1 MRERT
6 SPTFRSIWTFDDPRS
21 FGARAIVSG
30 FTGGLRSL
38 GCDVCITPL
47 DPEAPD
53 GSEALRRGLEASSPD
68 LLLFVNQPS
77 AVYLTQMGFS
87 SAQQEAMDV
96 PRLVWMLDDPFIRG
110 ADAFG
115 PRDVVVAADPG
126 FIPVLKARGAGD
138 VFYLPVAADRF
149 EPGVRQERFAS
160 PVAYVGSVMD
170 MSAWRGQLPE
180 PVANYLDTIVDRRLD
195 DPGLTFDELLNAHPL
210 TESKRL
216 NLDGPLAY
224 YLYVVANTRHRI
236 RMLETL
242 TPYGLEIYGNQ
253 DWHTVLPER
262 SKLRDVL
269 HSTVDPQREFPDLA
283 VSTEIN
289 INLRSLQGFASPT
302 QRDFIVPGFGGFML
316 SSSRHAAD
324 EMERVVAGQWE
335 GLESPTAKT
344 PEALAQSVGDWL
356 ERPNDRRDWIESRR
370 ETISARHLYRH
381 RASTALR
388 ILADSVCASQ
398 AANAET
404 EPPDGTNPH

>member
-1 MRERT
+1 MREQTR
-6 SPTFRSIWTFDDPRS
+6 PTFRSFWTFDDPRS

-30 FTGGLRSL
+30 FVGGLRTL
-38 GCDVCITPL
+38 GCDVHVTPL
-47 DPEAPD
+47 DPDAPD
-53 GSEALRRGLEASSPD
+53 GSETLRRELEASSPD
-68 LLLFVNQPS
+68 VLLFVNQPS
-77 AVYLTQMGFS
+77 AVYLTQLGFS

-96 PRLVWMLDDPFIRG
+96 PRFVWMLDDPFILG

-126 FIPVLKARGAGD
+126 FIPILKARGARE
-138 VFYLPVAADRF
+138 VIYLPVAADRL
-149 EPGVRQERFAS
+149 EPGERKERFVS

-170 MSAWRGQLPE
+170 MSAWRSQLPD
-180 PVANYLDTIVDRRLD
+180 PVAHYLDTIVDRRLD
-195 DPGLTFDELLNAHPL
+195 DPGLSFDELLDANPL
-210 TESKRL
+210 TEGKRL

-236 RMLETL
+236 RMLEAL
-242 TPYGLEIYGNQ
+242 TPYGLKIFGNE

-269 HSTVDPQREFPDLA
+269 HPTIDPHRDVPDLA

-302 QRDFIVPGFGGFML
+302 QRDFIIPGFGGFLL

-335 GLESPTAKT
+335 SLESPTAKT
-344 PEALAQSVGDWL
+344 PEALAESVGDWL

-370 ETISARHLYRH
+370 ETIAARHLYRH
-381 RASTALR
+381 RAASALT
-388 ILADSVCASQ
+388 ILAGSVCASR
-398 AANAET
+398 ASTAET
-404 EPPDGTNPH
+404 EPPDETTPH